1 MPHVGVAMRSYV
13 LSVLAVWSVH
23 VGESE
28 LLIKVQAPW
37 LQLLIFEA
45 DF

>member
-1 MPHVGVAMRSYV
+1 MRCYV
-13 LSVLAVWSVH
+13 YNILAAWNVY

-37 LQLLIFEA
+37 LRLLIFEA